1 MVGIGG
7 PYSGGYA
14 LGHAIGGL
22 KIDIEFTVVGV
33 TERYGAVS
41 ISTAPLAGS
50 FVVQYIFRCKMHGN
64 DIFFFDDFDRGG
76 SMDEGHGKENI
87 NSKKAPVDY
96 GTAVAIDN
104 GKLSSSSMF
113 LMRKLVELFF

>member
-7 PYSGGYA
+7 PYGGGYA
-14 LGHAIGGL
+14 LGHTIGGL

-76 SMDEGHGKENI
+76 SMDEGHGKESI
-87 NSKKAPVDY
+87 NSKKVTVDF
-96 GTAVAIDN
+96 GTAAAFEN

-113 LMRKLVELFF
+113 LMRKSAKFF